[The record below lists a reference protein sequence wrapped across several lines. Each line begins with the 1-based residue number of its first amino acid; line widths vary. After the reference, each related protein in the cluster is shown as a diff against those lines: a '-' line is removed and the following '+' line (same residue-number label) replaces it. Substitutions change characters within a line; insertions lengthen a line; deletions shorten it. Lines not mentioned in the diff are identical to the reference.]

1 MMEGRR
7 LRACAGEELE
17 LEAGSGEDEWKSWRG
32 GAGAEEL
39 EWRSWRAQS
48 WTLQDMVGL
57 G

>member
-17 LEAGSGEDEWKSWRG
+17 LEAGTGEDEWKSWRG